1 MIFTYKTLPKQKLDN
16 KEQMCVN
23 DFDKTVCV
31 GVCVCVCVCVWV
43 CVWVGGWVGGCVHAC
58 VRVCVCVLK
67 PK

>member
-23 DFDKTVCV
+23 EFDKT
-31 GVCVCVCVCVWV
+31 V
-43 CVWVGGWVGGCVHAC
+43 CVWVGGWVGGWVRAC
-58 VRVCVCVLK
+58 VGVCVCVLK

>member
-31 GVCVCVCVCVWV
+31 CVCVCVCVWV
-43 CVWVGGWVGGCVHAC
+43 GGWVRAC

>member
-31 GVCVCVCVCVWV
+31 CVCVCVCGW
-43 CVWVGGWVGGCVHAC
+43 GWVGGCVRAC
-58 VRVCVCVLK
+58 VCVCVYVC
-67 PK
+67 

>member
-31 GVCVCVCVCVWV
+31 CVCVCVCGGG
-43 CVWVGGWVGGCVHAC
+43 GGWVGACMRAC
-58 VRVCVCVLK
+58 VCMCVKTKIAFL
-67 PK
+67 

>member
-31 GVCVCVCVCVWV
+31 CVCVCVCVGG
-43 CVWVGGWVGGCVHAC
+43 GGWVGACMRAC
-58 VRVCVCVLK
+58 VCMCVKTKIAFL
-67 PK
+67 

>member
-31 GVCVCVCVCVWV
+31 CVCVCVC
-43 CVWVGGWVGGCVHAC
+43 VGGWVGGCVHAC
-58 VRVCVCVLK
+58 VCVYVC
-67 PK
+67 

>member
-23 DFDKTVCV
+23 DFDKTLCV
-31 GVCVCVCVCVWV
+31 WCVCVCVCV
-43 CVWVGGWVGGCVHAC
+43 GGWVRAC
-58 VRVCVCVLK
+58 VGVCVCVLK

>member
-31 GVCVCVCVCVWV
+31 CVCVCVGACMR
-43 CVWVGGWVGGCVHAC
+43 AC
-58 VRVCVCVLK
+58 VCMCVKTKIAFL
-67 PK
+67 

>member
-31 GVCVCVCVCVWV
+31 CVC
-43 CVWVGGWVGGCVHAC
+43 VGGWVGGWVRAC

>member
-31 GVCVCVCVCVWV
+31 CVCVCVCVWV
-43 CVWVGGWVGGCVHAC
+43 GVGGWVRAC

>member
-31 GVCVCVCVCVWV
+31 CVCVCVCVWV
-43 CVWVGGWVGGCVHAC
+43 GGWVGACMRGCVCMC
-58 VRVCVCVLK
+58 VKTKIAFL
-67 PK
+67 